1 MKNINKDSF
10 GKDLSIINDM
20 LLKYS
25 DAVYEKQD
33 GQVGHYDNQLKLV
46 RLCIEDIR
54 VGLNIVK
61 SGLRMLD
68 DVRDC
73 LIEDG

>member
-1 MKNINKDSF
+1 MKNINKDTF
-10 GKDLSIINDM
+10 GKDLSIINEM
-20 LLKYS
+20 LLKYNEV
-25 DAVYEKQD
+25 VYEKQD

-54 VGLNIVK
+54 VGLNIVRD
-61 SGLRMLD
+61 GLRMLD

-73 LIEDG
+73 LVEDG

>member
-1 MKNINKDSF
+1 MKNINKDTF
-10 GKDLSIINDM
+10 GKDLSIINEM

-25 DAVYEKQD
+25 DVIYEKQE

-73 LIEDG
+73 LVEDG